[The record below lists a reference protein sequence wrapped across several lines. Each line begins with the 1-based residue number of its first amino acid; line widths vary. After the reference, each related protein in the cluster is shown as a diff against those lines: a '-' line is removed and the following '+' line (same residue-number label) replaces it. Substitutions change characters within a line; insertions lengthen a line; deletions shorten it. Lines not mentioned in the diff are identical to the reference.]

1 MPNNDIYS
9 LLGLASR
16 ARKLSSGS
24 TLIEDIRNRLF
35 VLPDEVKVIPGHGP
49 MTTIEE
55 EKRYNPFF

>member
-24 TLIEDIRNRLF
+24 TLIEDIRNKKVKF
-35 VLPDEVKVIPGHGP
+35 VIMQVHHRKTE
-49 MTTIEE
+49 
-55 EKRYNPFF
+55 